1 MPMER
6 TSIIVSGATSQIG
19 FFLLPRLTQAGFHVH
34 ALSRTDPGSSNRA
47 HPLVTWRQTEISDG
61 WKGSKMQDS
70 SQFIHL
76 APVWLLPD
84 VIDELFSM
92 GIRRIV
98 AVSST
103 SRFTKMTS
111 TNLQEQEIAK
121 KLMAA
126 EERVIE
132 KCSQYM
138 IPWTLLRTTLIYGAG
153 MDENVT
159 VIARFIRRFGFF
171 PLVGEGKGCRQP
183 VHADDIASACEKV
196 MNDPT
201 TFNRAYNLSGGQTIT
216 FREMVETIFLA
227 LNKKPR
233 IVIIPLM
240 LASPLMALAAY
251 TRAYRHITREMM
263 ERVNQDLCFDS
274 SDARRDFGYLPRGF
288 HYRDVE
294 SSELAE

>member
-1 MPMER
+1 MER
-6 TSIIVSGATSQIG
+6 TAIIVSGATSQIG
-19 FFLLPRLTQAGFHVH
+19 VFLLPRLTQAGFHVH
-34 ALSRTDPGSSNRA
+34 ALSRMGPESLNRVD
-47 HPLVTWRQTEISDG
+47 PLVTWHQTEISAD
-61 WKGSKMQDS
+61 WKGSKIQNV

-76 APVWLLPD
+76 APLWLILD

-103 SRFTKMTS
+103 SRFTKEAS
-111 TNLQEQEIAK
+111 KNPQEREIAK
-121 KLMAA
+121 KLATA
-126 EERVIE
+126 EEDVIE
-132 KCSQYM
+132 KCNRYE
-138 IPWTLLRTTLIYGAG
+138 ILWTLLRPTMIYGMG

-159 VIARFIRRFGFF
+159 VIARFIKRFGFF

-196 MNDPT
+196 MNDT
-201 TFNRAYNLSGGQTIT
+201 ATFNRAYNLSGGQTIT
-216 FREMVETIFLA
+216 FREMVEAIFRA

-233 IVIIPLM
+233 IIIIPM
-240 LASPLMALAAY
+240 IAIKCFIALAGY
-251 TRAYRHITREMM
+251 TQAYRHITKEMI

-288 HYRDVE
+288 HYQDM
-294 SSELAE
+294 A

>member
-1 MPMER
+1 MEI
-6 TSIIVSGATSQIG
+6 TSLIVSGATSQIG
-19 FFLLPRLTQAGFHVH
+19 FFLLPRLTQAGFHIH
-34 ALSRTDPGSSNRA
+34 ALSRTDPGSSKRVN
-47 HPLVTWRQTEISDG
+47 PLVTWHQTEISDG
-61 WKGSKMQDS
+61 WKGSKIQDV

-84 VIDELFSM
+84 VIDELSSM
-92 GIRRIV
+92 GIQRIV

-103 SRFTKMTS
+103 SRFTKITS
-111 TNLQEQEIAK
+111 KNLQEQGIAK
-121 KLMAA
+121 KLVTA

-132 KCSQYM
+132 KCGQYM
-138 IPWTLLRTTLIYGAG
+138 IPWTLLRPTLIYGAG

-159 VIARFIRRFGFF
+159 VIARFIKRFGFF

-183 VHADDIASACEKV
+183 VHADDIATACEKV
-196 MNDPT
+196 MNDPI

-216 FREMVETIFLA
+216 FRKMVEAIFMA

-240 LASPLMALAAY
+240 LASPLTALAAY
-251 TRAYRHITREMM
+251 TQAYRHITREMI

-274 SDARRDFGYLPRGF
+274 SDARRDFGYSPRGF
-288 HYRDVE
+288 HYQDI
-294 SSELAE
+294 A